1 MSTFDESPYTL
12 RKNRYDFERDAQRAA
27 NEYGRFVSQRR
38 FNRGYENLLRGFDRQ
53 RDRLPNAF
61 AARGVMNSGIFQN
74 ALGRYAQD
82 RLDGTNDALS
92 SQQEAER
99 MFDMRNAEI
108 DQRWN
113 SNMLDLEAEKQA
125 RIRALASQ
133 LADLKQFGA

>member
-1 MSTFDESPYTL
+1 MHSAAT
-12 RKNRYDFERDAQRAA
+12 RKN
-27 NEYGRFVSQRR
+27 
-38 FNRGYENLLRGFDRQ
+38 
-53 RDRLPNAF
+53 
-61 AARGVMNSGIFQN
+61 
-74 ALGRYAQD
+74 
-82 RLDGTNDALS
+82 GTNDALS